1 MTDWKGYCL
10 GDCCHKK
17 EGEDCMKTIVGV
29 LIAVTEGVVF
39 DSKNVG
45 SKWILWLNMTE

>member
-1 MTDWKGYCL
+1 MTDWKRYRL

-17 EGEDCMKTIVGV
+17 EGEDCMKTIVGL
-29 LIAVTEGVVF
+29 LIGVMEGVVS
-39 DSKNVG
+39 DSKNVD